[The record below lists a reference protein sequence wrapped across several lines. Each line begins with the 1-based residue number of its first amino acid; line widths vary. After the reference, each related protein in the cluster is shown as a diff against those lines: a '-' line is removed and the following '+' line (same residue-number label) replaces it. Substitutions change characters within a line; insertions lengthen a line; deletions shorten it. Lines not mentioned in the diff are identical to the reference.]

1 MSGSVNLGEGSWA
14 GYLKDNCIK
23 SILGQKNVL
32 VNEPNVALL
41 NMCRG
46 TQDGYQCGSN
56 VVLSAVGSL
65 PENLI

>member
-1 MSGSVNLGEGSWA
+1 MSGSVNLGEGPWA

-56 VVLSAVGSL
+56 VVLPAVGSL
-65 PENLI
+65 PEDLI

>member
-1 MSGSVNLGEGSWA
+1 MNGSVNLGEGSWA
-14 GYLKDNCIK
+14 GYLKDSCIK

-56 VVLSAVGSL
+56 VVLPAVGSL